1 MPSSGAPDPAISR
14 ATRSIVPSPPK
25 TMSRSTARVRAAA
38 SAQVSTSKPANLA
51 VAASARVL
59 RFREWIKAAAWRTRP
74 RAAALSALAISPM
87 RRICSAS
94 LFNQNQEFLVA
105 GRTQQRRIDEALPLQ
120 LWLRSDKLF
129 QLAHD
134 PLMDRRV
141 GNHARAFVG
150 FGLAGFKLRLDQRH
164 DSTERAEQCNGG
176 WKNFAQRNE
185 RAIDGHQVHR

>member
-1 MPSSGAPDPAISR
+1 MPSSGVRDPAISR

-38 SAQVSTSKPANLA
+38 SAHVSMSKPANLA
-51 VAASARVL
+51 VAASARV
-59 RFREWIKAAAWRTRP
+59 FRWRDWMKAAAWRTRL

-105 GRTQQRRIDEALPLQ
+105 GRSQQGRFDEALPLQ
-120 LWLRSDKLF
+120 PRLRRDKLF
-129 QLAHD
+129 QLAQD

-141 GNHARAFVG
+141 GNHARAFVR
-150 FGLAGFKLRLDQRH
+150 FGLAGFKLR
-164 DSTERAEQCNGG
+164 
-176 WKNFAQRNE
+176 
-185 RAIDGHQVHR
+185 